1 MLDLVFGFT
10 VGLLLFVYFIVNNH
24 RINRTIT
31 ANKNRVLDS
40 ESDDEGGLFGKPQ
53 QQQQQQPPLFGGPQ
67 VLPKS
72 RGSSNSNLF
81 GNADSNPVAGGK
93 NVGSV
98 ENVRAMPNPTQS
110 LPPASKKN
118 HKPSADLFA
127 SDSNDEENLFS
138 SKAPVAGK
146 VRGQSNKIQEESV
159 RNTRTSGLFS
169 SDDDAPLFS
178 TAPVNSADNNQ
189 EDESERSEEPQ
200 SKSSGKKAPVG
211 GVKLFGSAITS
222 ALRRQKS
229 SDSEPSDDNEDDWG
243 SNKGDS
249 SSRAS
254 STSLHKPEPPPLS
267 SNQSKVT
274 KRSDNIKSG
283 GGLGLFDD
291 DEDDEDLF
299 SAAVKTPSASRTAKN
314 NKSESNPPPVMA
326 YEKAKPPSK
335 TTGETVITKTE
346 RSSVGKMFS
355 DDDDDYLF
363 GATKKTV
370 LSQPLPKEKS
380 AIEVK
385 GKSGPSTSRPADLPL
400 PTENIKKPSQPVKIP
415 EPPKALSSSLFS
427 SPSDDDDLF
436 SAPKVSQVS
445 AKASSAFVTDPPPII
460 QDSGKVPPT
469 SGSQAGSTKEQ
480 TSKNTEVKTGKAGD
494 KLQPPPATSNRLFSS
509 PSDEDELF
517 STDSKKQDDLFTAP
531 TPKTSI
537 GSMQAPSKA
546 DVRVKTSK
554 AGDKL
559 KPPTT
564 PRLFSSPSDEDE
576 LFSGASKA
584 PDPVPVSTDVEV
596 KPSKAEDKLRPPS
609 TPRLFSS
616 PSDEDELFA
625 NVPKVPNAPST
636 NAEVK
641 PEDKLKPPPS
651 GRLFSSPSDE
661 DELFSGVPK
670 SVEVQKSQE
679 KVPSKDSSSAA
690 VTQGNADTVVNV
702 TQSSDLQQKSQSSI
716 FDSPED
722 DIFKSKS
729 LTSGAKSSLFASNLD
744 DDIDDIFSGSV
755 SKSQSGSRTLI
766 DTKKTIS
773 NIFEGI
779 DDDDDDI
786 FASTQKVTKPSK
798 SPTQNKP
805 STKNVSNIVSHVKS
819 ETEKP
824 LDERKT
830 STDTEKQS
838 SMPTSMDTSKEVT
851 PPTQPKVKKPV
862 GGIALF
868 GGAELAD
875 QLSKRKSI
883 LGNNVTQKKDA
894 DEEKSTPSQSTEV
907 FKPEEK
913 NKPSTGELLKSK
925 EEKSSSKSGIFGS
938 ESDDDNLFGGSS
950 PPKVPHL
957 NNPPR
962 LPPTKD
968 SPPTVVSSSKPKD
981 IPSKPEAVPPKP
993 QKKPKAEELKKG
1005 EDGKSQA
1012 GGLLNDVGV
1021 VKKSR
1026 DRSESESKE
1035 KEKESGE
1042 TSEARKEPTIPSKME
1057 TKSIENKVKDQ
1068 ETIETSREIE
1078 ENKPKKK
1085 PPIGGVSM
1093 FGGGGIGG
1101 KELLAKVQKRKS
1113 MMAPE
1118 SANESDEE
1126 STTTTSSAAQ
1136 PLTSG
1141 TSLTSEE
1148 RSKAEGTPPPTL
1160 ASPLSSS
1167 PRSPLSPVPV
1177 FLPSASNNVL
1187 RKSGGE
1193 ESSVSFEDPASNA
1206 STLESLNKTRA
1217 RGSVKRRPPS
1227 RAHRKSAINN
1237 QDPSETPTTTTSP
1250 DADTTTNSTEP
1261 QNISQP
1267 VTTKEA
1273 ARIGTLAQPTTTKTN
1288 SSEPQHKS
1296 ALLPTEK
1303 ERHTTAI
1310 DRVDSP
1316 LVNATDSAVEVN
1328 KDPVASKGNVNP
1340 GVTGESK
1347 DAVKDEDSSLVTIS
1361 NSALNQ
1367 SKQVP
1372 VTKISSSTKASSSLF
1387 GGSDSEEEDLFGKK
1401 PKSQPVKTSPL
1412 PVSNS
1417 VTKQTERV
1425 VKPVSLFGDD
1435 DDDDDIFSSGA
1446 KARSKPVTTRQ
1457 SSTSKPKTNL
1467 KTSSEPFEDP
1477 LLGNLK

>member
-1 MLDLVFGFT
+1 MLDLIFGFT

-81 GNADSNPVAGGK
+81 GNTDSNPVAGGK

-110 LPPASKKN
+110 LPPASMKN
-118 HKPSADLFA
+118 HKPIVDLFA

-138 SKAPVAGK
+138 SKASVAGK

-229 SDSEPSDDNEDDWG
+229 SDSESSDDNEDDWG
-243 SNKGDS
+243 SNKGGS
-249 SSRAS
+249 NSRAS

-299 SAAVKTPSASRTAKN
+299 SAAVKTPSASRTAKS
-314 NKSESNPPPVMA
+314 NKSVLNPSPVMA
-326 YEKAKPPSK
+326 SEKAKPPSK
-335 TTGETVITKTE
+335 TTGETVVAKIE
-346 RSSVGKMFS
+346 GSSVGKMFS

-363 GATKKTV
+363 GATKKPV
-370 LSQPLPKEKS
+370 LSQPLPKEKT
-380 AIEVK
+380 AVEVK
-385 GKSGPSTSRPADLPL
+385 GKGGPSTSRPADLPL

-460 QDSGKVPPT
+460 QDSGKATLT
-469 SGSQAGSTKEQ
+469 SGSQAGSTKELS
-480 TSKNTEVKTGKAGD
+480 SKNTEVKTGKAGD

-517 STDSKKQDDLFTAP
+517 STDSKKKDDLFTAP

-537 GSMQAPSKA
+537 GSMQAPSNA
-546 DVRVKTSK
+546 DVGVKTSK
-554 AGDKL
+554 AEDKL

-576 LFSGASKA
+576 LFSAASKA
-584 PDPVPVSTDVEV
+584 PDPVSTDVEA
-596 KPSKAEDKLRPPS
+596 KPSKAGDKLQPPS

-670 SVEVQKSQE
+670 SVGVQKSQE

-702 TQSSDLQQKSQSSI
+702 TQSSDLEQKSQSSI

-729 LTSGAKSSLFASNLD
+729 LTSGAKSSLFASKLD

-755 SKSQSGSRTLI
+755 SKSQSGSKSLI
-766 DTKKTIS
+766 DTKKAIS
-773 NIFEGI
+773 NIFEGV

-786 FASTQKVTKPSK
+786 FASTRKVTKPSK

-838 SMPTSMDTSKEVT
+838 SMSTYVDTNKEVA
-851 PPTQPKVKKPV
+851 PPTQPKVKKPI

-913 NKPSTGELLKSK
+913 NKPSPGELLKSK

-950 PPKVPHL
+950 PPPKVPPL

-968 SPPTVVSSSKPKD
+968 IHPTVVSSPKPKD

-1005 EDGKSQA
+1005 EDGKIQA
-1012 GGLLNDVGV
+1012 GGLLNDAGM
-1021 VKKSR
+1021 VKKSK

-1042 TSEARKEPTIPSKME
+1042 TSEARKEPTTPSKME

-1068 ETIETSREIE
+1068 ETIETSREVE
-1078 ENKPKKK
+1078 EIKPKKK

-1126 STTTTSSAAQ
+1126 STTTTPSAAQ

-1160 ASPLSSS
+1160 ASSVSSS

-1177 FLPSASNNVL
+1177 FLPSASNNVVC
-1187 RKSGGE
+1187 KSGGE
-1193 ESSVSFEDPASNA
+1193 ESSVSFEDPASSA

-1273 ARIGTLAQPTTTKTN
+1273 TRIGTLAQPTTTTT

-1296 ALLPTEK
+1296 APLPTEK

-1316 LVNATDSAVEVN
+1316 LVNATDSAVGVN
-1328 KDPVASKGNVNP
+1328 KDPVASKGTVNP
-1340 GVTGESK
+1340 GVTGESKK

-1372 VTKISSSTKASSSLF
+1372 VTKMSSSTKSSSSLF

-1401 PKSQPVKTSPL
+1401 PKSQPVKTSAL

-1435 DDDDDIFSSGA
+1435 DDNDDIFSSGA
-1446 KARSKPVTTRQ
+1446 KARSTPVTTRQ